1 MVFQITMSCL
11 FMCVPKQR
19 LLPWQILF
27 MCKYTVTE
35 HRDRRERR
43 KEFIQNYIYGG
54 GFLAARR
61 AKIKCKGKESFCIL
75 FASKC
80 L

>member
-1 MVFQITMSCL
+1 MLFQITMSCL

-54 GFLAARR
+54 VF
-61 AKIKCKGKESFCIL
+61 
-75 FASKC
+75 
-80 L
+80 